1 MKKKNWSSNAY
12 PRSITW
18 CFW

>member
-1 MKKKNWSSNAY
+1 MKKKNWSSNTY